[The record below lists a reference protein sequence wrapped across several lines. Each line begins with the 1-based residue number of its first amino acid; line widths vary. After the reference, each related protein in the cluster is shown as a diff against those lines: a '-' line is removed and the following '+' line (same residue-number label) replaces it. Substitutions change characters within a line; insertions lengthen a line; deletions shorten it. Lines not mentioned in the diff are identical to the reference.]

1 MIWCTSAIQAD
12 TDILLIVS
20 SLCRAR
26 VFIDP
31 NEDIDERFKKLR
43 QANFKLE
50 YKQRMGSGGRRRGAG
65 RARVRASAGSFKAA
79 AYDTDG
85 DSDMD

>member
-1 MIWCTSAIQAD
+1 
-12 TDILLIVS
+12 LLIVS

-31 NEDIDERFKKLR
+31 NEDIPERIKKLR

-50 YKQRMGSGGRRRGAG
+50 YKQRGGSGGAPARGRQGKGQGQRRL
-65 RARVRASAGSFKAA
+65 KAA
-79 AYDTDG
+79 AYDTDD

>member
-1 MIWCTSAIQAD
+1 M
-12 TDILLIVS
+12 L
-20 SLCRAR
+20 
-26 VFIDP
+26 IDP

-65 RARVRASAGSFKAA
+65 RARVRASAGARPRPTTQTMTATWTKEMAGLA
-79 AYDTDG
+79 
-85 DSDMD
+85 